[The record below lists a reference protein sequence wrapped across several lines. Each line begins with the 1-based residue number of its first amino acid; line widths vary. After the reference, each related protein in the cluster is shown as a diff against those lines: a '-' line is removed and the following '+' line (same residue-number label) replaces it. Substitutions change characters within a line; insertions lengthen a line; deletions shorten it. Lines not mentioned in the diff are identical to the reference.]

1 MLKWLQRP
9 SQSQQPAPDAALPEG
24 WFAPLSAEQLLA
36 TPLRQSCLHQLR
48 QLTPLP
54 DTLFDSW
61 ILTAINHFAALVQLL
76 PASQSHHHS
85 IPGGLLDHSLEVAC
99 NAIRLRQGYLLP
111 PEAGAEEQTRQ
122 ASAWTVTVVCA
133 ALLHDTGKI
142 AVDMEV
148 YQLDGARWHPWQG
161 NLAQPYR
168 WQYQSHGRD
177 YHLHPAA
184 GAMLINQLIPSPLL
198 DWLAGYPAAFSSL
211 IYQLTG
217 HYERA
222 GALAELVQ
230 QADKASVARYLGG
243 DIKTALAQKPS
254 SFPQQLLTALRS
266 LVQNDYRLNNP
277 ECGSDGWLTEDAL
290 WLVSKTTA
298 DRVRAWLLQ
307 HGVSSV
313 PENNNR
319 LFDELLTHQLIV
331 ANEDKAIWRC
341 VIRSDKGW
349 SPVEPLTLLRLA
361 PSVIWEP
368 DEQRP
373 ACFAGSVTP
382 VREAEL
388 VPELSTPTQPLPE
401 LADDPRLGDNNNFLQ
416 WLKNHTSPSSTVN
429 TRNGKVHVVENYL
442 FLITPGI
449 FKIYA
454 AETTGD
460 TGDGWKL
467 AQRMFQESGLA
478 LRCNDD
484 SFIWTCEVRAPQKS
498 NPLKGFLMKDPSLAF
513 GENVP
518 VNNPWLKLVAPQN
531 SNAEV
536 PSLHHPKQ

>member
-9 SQSQQPAPDAALPEG
+9 SQSQPPAPDAALPEG
-24 WFAPLSAEQLLA
+24 WFAPQSAEQLLA
-36 TPLRQSCLHQLR
+36 TPLRQSCLQQLR

-61 ILTAINHFAALVQLL
+61 ILTAIHRFAALVQLL

-85 IPGGLLDHSLEVAC
+85 TPGGLLDHSLEVAC

-111 PEAGAEEQTRQ
+111 PEAGAEEQARQ
-122 ASAWTVTVVCA
+122 ASAWTVAVVCA

-142 AVDMEV
+142 AVDMDIH
-148 YQLDGARWHPWQG
+148 QRDGTRWHPWQG

-184 GAMLINQLIPSPLL
+184 GAMLINQLIPSPSL
-198 DWLAGYPAAFSSL
+198 DWLAGYPAAFASL

-217 HYERA
+217 HYERS
-222 GALAELVQ
+222 GALTELVQ

-254 SFPQQLLTALRS
+254 SFPQQVLSALRS
-266 LVQNDYRLNNP
+266 LVQNKYRLNNP

-290 WLVSKTTA
+290 WLISKTTA

-307 HGVSSV
+307 HGVSSM

-341 VIRSDKGW
+341 IIRSDKGW
-349 SPVEPLTLLRLA
+349 SPVEPLTLLRLT
-361 PSVIWEP
+361 PSAIWEP
-368 DEQRP
+368 GEQRP
-373 ACFAGSVTP
+373 ACFAGDVTP
-382 VREAEL
+382 VSEAEP
-388 VPELSTPTQPLPE
+388 VPELSAPTQPLPE
-401 LADDPRLGDNNNFLQ
+401 IADDPRLGDNNNFLQ
-416 WLKNHTSPSSTVN
+416 WLKTHTSPSGTVN
-429 TRNGKVHVVENYL
+429 TRNGKVHVVENHL
-442 FLITPGI
+442 FLVTPGI

-460 TGDGWKL
+460 SGDGWKL

-484 SFIWTCEVRAPQKS
+484 SFIWTCEVRAPQKKS
-498 NPLKGFLMKDPSLAF
+498 SQLKGFLMEDPGLVL
-513 GENVP
+513 GEKMS
-518 VNNPWLKLVAPQN
+518 VNNPWLKLVPAQ
-531 SNAEV
+531 E
-536 PSLHHPKQ
+536 

>member
-9 SQSQQPAPDAALPEG
+9 SQNQPPAPDAALPGG
-24 WFAPLSAEQLLA
+24 WFAPQSAEQLLA
-36 TPLRQSCLHQLR
+36 TPLRQASLRQLR

-61 ILTAINHFAALVQLL
+61 ILTAINRFAALVQLL

-99 NAIRLRQGYLLP
+99 NTIRLRQGYLLP
-111 PEAGAEEQTRQ
+111 PESGAEEQARQ
-122 ASAWTVTVVCA
+122 ASAWTVAVVCA

-142 AVDMEV
+142 AVDMEIH
-148 YQLDGARWHPWQG
+148 QLDSTRWHPWQG

-198 DWLAGYPAAFSSL
+198 DWLTGYPAAFASL

-222 GALAELVQ
+222 GALTELVQ

-254 SFPQQLLTALRS
+254 SFPQQLLSALRS
-266 LVQNDYRLNNP
+266 LVQNEYRLNNP

-290 WLVSKTTA
+290 WLISKTTA

-341 VIRSDKGW
+341 IIRSDKGW

-361 PSVIWEP
+361 PSAIWEQG
-368 DEQRP
+368 EQRP
-373 ACFAGSVTP
+373 ACFAGDVTP
-382 VREAEL
+382 VSEAEP
-388 VPELSTPTQPLPE
+388 VPELSAPTQPLPE
-401 LADDPRLGDNNNFLQ
+401 IADDPRLGDNNNFLQ
-416 WLKNHTSPSSTVN
+416 WLKNHTRPSGTVN
-429 TRNGKVHVVENYL
+429 TRNGKVHVVENHL
-442 FLITPGI
+442 FLISPGI

-484 SFIWTCEVRAPQKS
+484 SFIWTCEVRAPQKTGQ
-498 NPLKGFLMKDPSLAF
+498 LKGFLIEDPGLVF
-513 GENVP
+513 GEKMP

-531 SNAEV
+531 
-536 PSLHHPKQ
+536 